1 VVDRDWL
8 IGVDVGGTFTDAVLI
23 RPGHDPVMV
32 KSPTERRDPVR
43 GLTTCLDRLAEAVDT
58 TRQQMLLSVA
68 KLAYGTT
75 QAANMLVEGDGAK
88 TGFITTKGFRDTLTI
103 AGMGRDRI
111 GQDLTAS
118 RAASLVPRHLIKE
131 VSERVVSSGEVL
143 TPLRT
148 ADVEAAIEELR
159 AEGVEAVGIGLLW
172 SFMNSEHEDAI
183 AALLRERT
191 DWFIS
196 VSSECAPLIG
206 EYERSA
212 TTALN
217 ARLGPPIQEHLLGV
231 AGTLSEDGLGPR
243 PLIMTSAGGLLSL
256 TDAAKSPVSLLSSG
270 PAGGVLASQLV
281 AASMGI
287 SNVLCADMG
296 GTTLDVSL
304 ITEDSPSRQERGI
317 HGGHEI
323 AAPSIDIVSVG
334 AGGGSIAWVE
344 NRSRLKVGPRS
355 AGAYPGPACYGRGGE
370 QPTVTDANC
379 VLGRLNPDGLAGGS
393 LQLDR
398 TAAERAMDVVGAELG
413 LSTEEVA
420 AGILQIVDSAMAAAI
435 HNETISQGLDPREY
449 TMFAYGGSGA
459 LHAAT
464 IAAEVG
470 IPRVVVP
477 RLAPVFSAFGVVASN
492 LEHVLAKSVP
502 VSSKNVEAIAAT
514 IAELEAT
521 GHRNLDLDGVP
532 EADRSMARSAT
543 LRFSGQTHAVSV
555 PMLDGEI
562 TPTLIEQATKEFVHR
577 YETLFGAGTS
587 STDAGVE
594 FVTLTVR
601 AVGLTE
607 RPAQRLAAT
616 ERQHPVADGTRR
628 AWVGDRFEE
637 VDRFIGPL
645 APGATLTGPAV
656 IDHPGNTVWVPSGVE
671 CEVDGLGNLIMD
683 LTKA

>member
-1 VVDRDWL
+1 MTGTRDWL
-8 IGVDVGGTFTDAVLI
+8 VGVDVGGTFTDAVII
-23 RPGHDPVMV
+23 RGERQPVMV
-32 KSPTERRDPVR
+32 KSPTNRHDPVR
-43 GLTTCLDRLAEAVDT
+43 GLLDCLDKLAGAVGT
-58 TRQQMLLSVA
+58 TREQLLVRVG

-118 RAASLVPRHLIKE
+118 RADSLVPRHLIRE
-131 VSERVVSSGEVL
+131 VSERVVSSGEIL
-143 TPLRT
+143 TPLRVT
-148 ADVEAAIEELR
+148 DVEQAIQFFREQ
-159 AEGVEAVGIGLLW
+159 GVEAVGVGLLW

-183 AALLRERT
+183 AGLLRERT
-191 DWFIS
+191 DWFVS
-196 VSSECAPLIG
+196 VSSQCAPLIG

-231 AGTLSEDGLGPR
+231 ATKLANDGLGSR

-256 TDAAKSPVSLLSSG
+256 TDAARTPVALLSSG
-270 PAGGVLASQLV
+270 PAGGVLGSQLV

-304 ITEDSPSRQERGI
+304 ITDGAASRQERSV

-323 AAPSIDIVSVG
+323 AAPAIDIVSVG

-344 NRSRLKVGPRS
+344 NKTRLKVGPRS
-355 AGAYPGPACYGRGGE
+355 AGADPGPACYGRGGD

-398 TAAERAMDVVGAELG
+398 AAAESAMDRIGAELG
-413 LSTEEVA
+413 LATEEVA

-435 HNETISQGLDPREY
+435 YNETISQGLDPREY

-470 IPRVVVP
+470 ISRVVVP
-477 RLAPVFSAFGVVASN
+477 SLAPAFSAFGVVASN
-492 LEHVLAKSVP
+492 IEHVLAKSVP
-502 VSSKNVEAIAAT
+502 VSSKDVDAIAAT
-514 IAELEAT
+514 ISELEVI
-521 GHRNLDLDGVP
+521 GDRNLDLDGVP
-532 EADRSMARSAT
+532 REGRSMARSAT
-543 LRFSGQTHAVSV
+543 LRFRGQTHSLSV
-555 PMLDGEI
+555 PMMDGEVSAALVAQ
-562 TPTLIEQATKEFVHR
+562 TAKQFVHR
-577 YETLFGAGTS
+577 YETLFGAGTAS
-587 STDAGVE
+587 ADAGIE

-601 AVGLTE
+601 AVGITARPDQRPVDAPAH
-607 RPAQRLAAT
+607 RPA
-616 ERQHPVADGTRR
+616 PDGVRP
-628 AWVGDRFEE
+628 AWVGDRFED

-645 APGATLTGPAV
+645 APGTKVSGPAV
-656 IDHPGNTVWVPSGVE
+656 IDHPGNTVWVPIGVE
-671 CEVDGLGNLIMD
+671 CAVDGLRNLIMD
-683 LTKA
+683 LA